1 MSARKL
7 AVCCLLLTSFETG
20 RAESRAPTGAPLEL
34 YLSAEVRAA
43 APALDEMRSELGL
56 LMRSAG
62 YAIQWR
68 EGDGPSDGE
77 LGELVVVHLRGVC
90 AAPEWRAALKPVKNL
105 QSLASSSVVDGKVLP
120 FTWVECAALSRF
132 VGPSLK
138 HQKGSSRDRVYGR
151 AMARLL
157 AHELYHVLA
166 RNTAHTQGGI
176 AKPRFTIDD
185 LTADHLEFEPEAV
198 DQMQR

>member
-1 MSARKL
+1 MFARKL

-20 RAESRAPTGAPLEL
+20 RAESRAPSGARVEL
-34 YLSAEVRAA
+34 YLSAEAKAA
-43 APALDEMRSELGL
+43 APALDEMRSELAL

-62 YAIQWR
+62 YEIQWR
-68 EGDGPSDGE
+68 EGAGPSDGE
-77 LGELVVVHLRGVC
+77 VGDLVVVHLRGVC
-90 AAPEWRAALKPVKNL
+90 AAPEWRAALKPIKNL

-138 HQKGSSRDRVYGR
+138 NQKSSNRDRVYGR

-166 RNTAHTQGGI
+166 HTIVHTQDGI
-176 AKPRFTIDD
+176 AKPKFTIGD
-185 LTADHLEFEPEAV
+185 LTADHLEFEPEAL